1 MNPCFVLTVSV
12 CMHGTLLVLSTY
24 CTRWKTYAHTLI
36 CPWHK
41 KTISQNRPFFCLTR
55 LVHFRNAPTLLMTFA
70 RATRKIIKICRN
82 CWWYLKFHDRMHA
95 PLRKCT
101 VYWWVNRWL
110 TLPIRSNTPMRN
122 QSLPK
127 PLRIQSRT
135 NSRKPFGHSWPKMGM
150 RHVALTPPFEPT
162 LSRIPSWMFW
172 FSSYLMISANILS
185 SYLVNRLRKTSACQ
199 TCSSLLSELVRLK
212 LHKICSNEGQ
222 DVTSAWHQS
231 PPLVTHHSDWFLQ
244 ILLQNQCF
252 CV

>member
-1 MNPCFVLTVSV
+1 MHTPWFVYDTRKPSASIG
-12 CMHGTLLVLSTY
+12 HSFALLVSYTSGMRPHYLWLLLALHARSSKSVKIVGDTSNST
-24 CTRWKTYAHTLI
+24 
-36 CPWHK
+36 
-41 KTISQNRPFFCLTR
+41 
-55 LVHFRNAPTLLMTFA
+55 
-70 RATRKIIKICRN
+70 
-82 CWWYLKFHDRMHA
+82 RMHA

-150 RHVALTPPFEPT
+150 RHVALTPPSEPT

-172 FSSYLMISANILS
+172 FSSCLMISANILS

-199 TCSSLLSELVRLK
+199 TCSSLLMELVRLK
-212 LHKICSNEGQ
+212 LHKMCTNEGQ
-222 DVTSAWHQS
+222 DVTSDWHQS
-231 PPLVTHHSDWFLQ
+231 PPLNPHHSDWFLP
-244 ILLQNQCF
+244 ILLQNQCL